1 MEAQGYNHG
10 NRELWLPKPEFISY
24 KVPSKKAIPRGG
36 QPRKRVSSKIYKD
49 WIVPHNLSSAQGYYD
64 GPTQLWV
71 PKDANHSQ
79 GGSSSLHE
87 IRRPKH
93 SNQIIQQRPVKSN
106 ASISNNKVSSS
117 QLQPQKQRWM
127 PKKTQGTHD
136 KQEALV
142 KQEQAWVPKKL
153 ETTRELQTSSRSSI
167 NGKQWVPIQCSIHT
181 KPKEKI
187 PRAKEKEVPL
197 QELSS
202 AFFMTINPIYDP
214 SPIQDMDQ
222 LVEEILC
229 QWGMQ

>member
-1 MEAQGYNHG
+1 
-10 NRELWLPKPEFISY
+10 
-24 KVPSKKAIPRGG
+24 
-36 QPRKRVSSKIYKD
+36 
-49 WIVPHNLSSAQGYYD
+49 
-64 GPTQLWV
+64 
-71 PKDANHSQ
+71 
-79 GGSSSLHE
+79 
-87 IRRPKH
+87 
-93 SNQIIQQRPVKSN
+93 
-106 ASISNNKVSSS
+106 
-117 QLQPQKQRWM
+117 M

-136 KQEALV
+136 KREALV

-153 ETTRELQTSSRSSI
+153 ETTRELRTSSRSSI

-187 PRAKEKEVPL
+187 LRAKEKEVPL

-202 AFFMTINPIYDP
+202 AFFMTINAIYDP